1 MGYALLDKPLQACF
15 SYVIHTKEQQGK
27 KKKKKACTLR
37 KKKSYSSSYV
47 TLGYISCVALVSF
60 TESSYLKVL
69 PKGRN
74 HNKVKNSWVKEE
86 ISGKEYRKS

>member
-15 SYVIHTKEQQGK
+15 SYVIHTREQQGE
-27 KKKKKACTLR
+27 KKKKAHTK
-37 KKKSYSSSYV
+37 KKKSYSSSCI

-60 TESSYLKVL
+60 TESWYLKVL

-86 ISGKEYRKS
+86 ISGNEYSKS

>member
-1 MGYALLDKPLQACF
+1 MLYIQKNN
-15 SYVIHTKEQQGK
+15 KGK
-27 KKKKKACTLR
+27 KKKKSMHTK

-74 HNKVKNSWVKEE
+74 HNKVKNS
-86 ISGKEYRKS
+86 